1 MTICLKYEIKAYP
14 TVKLFING
22 VASETYR
29 GDRSVVG
36 FSDYVKREKRAA
48 MDGKMGNN
56 NRKEGK
62 LELNLFAKE
71 EEKLKEIE
79 LGEIKSEP
87 EESLVIT
94 LTTDN
99 FEKNTQFG
107 PTLVQF
113 YRPGCSHCKALAP
126 IWEKLA
132 SANKDRFSVAKVD
145 CTKEK
150 NICTKFGVNSYP
162 TIKLFF
168 NGKIFQYPLNGQREV
183 QAFANFVE
191 KVENDEHEKREL

>member
-1 MTICLKYEIKAYP
+1 MAICLKYEIKAYP
-14 TVKLFING
+14 TVKFFING

-36 FSDYVKREKRAA
+36 ISDFVKKEKLAL
-48 MDGKMGNN
+48 MNGKTGSK
-56 NRKEGK
+56 KEGK

-71 EEKLKEIE
+71 EKLNLKEIE
-79 LGEIKSEP
+79 GEIKIEP
-87 EESLVIT
+87 EESWVIT

-113 YRPGCSHCKALAP
+113 YSPGCSHCKALAP

-132 SANKDRFSVAKVD
+132 KANKDRFSVAKID

-150 NICTKFGVNSYP
+150 IICSKFGVISFP

-168 NGKIFQYPLNGQREV
+168 NGKNFPYPINGQKDA